1 MAKPYYQAPFDFKR
15 FFEKKELK
23 KLSVRDSISQF
34 ISIIITTY
42 FEEYTYDEEFGSEIW
57 ETDFDLLVNANVLKE
72 QIKYSLTDQIERY
85 EKRLNNIDLNVE
97 LMERLSNKSNR
108 VRLKKYLLIT
118 ITGTIIK
125 TDEPFRFTGDYYL
138 APLSYKMNT
147 E

>member
-1 MAKPYYQAPFDFKR
+1 MAKPYYEAPFNFKR

-42 FEEYTYDEEFGSEIW
+42 FEEYTYDEDFGSMIW

-72 QIKYSLTDQIERY
+72 RIKYSLENQIEVY
-85 EKRLNNIDLNVE
+85 EKRLNNVTLDVE
-97 LMERLSNKSNR
+97 LMEKLTNTSDK

-118 ITGTIIK
+118 VSGTIIK
-125 TDEPFRFTGDYYL
+125 TDERFRFTGDYYL
-138 APLSYKMNT
+138 APLSYK
-147 E
+147 